1 MFYNKSESEWRIQG
15 VRSKIP
21 QHIAKKTMTFCQECN
36 CQGFPYCLNRIYPKT
51 RISIKT
57 AFQDKICLKCGCS
70 ACPSRRDQRW
80 NECRGCREHFLSG
93 GHCRCHSWWVMDSVP
108 FYLPSFRT
116 RVYEGDYDDDLKR
129 ECDTCQAKLF
139 PYNKREP
146 CNYEKHYD
154 SHAHFDEKQI
164 TKKMAWQNLTFAIHA
179 IRSKI
184 FSAAIAD

>member
-1 MFYNKSESEWRIQG
+1 M
-15 VRSKIP
+15 RSKIP